1 MGVDNSGDGID
12 PYAAGLIRF
21 KARQLVGQAGFTASD
36 RDDLEQE
43 LILDLL
49 RRLPKYDPKRA
60 QRNTFIARVV
70 EHKVATLIEAQR
82 AGIRDYRRCRCSLN
96 DRFEDEDGRSVE
108 RVDTFDQ
115 EDYLLRTGTQSR
127 PSDELSALA
136 IDVTAVLEGL
146 PPPSCAI
153 CAGAS
158 RRKQSPRSPATR
170 AFRAERS
177 TSRSRSSV
185 ESSRTL
191 ASRTTCERP
200 RRSRCASG
208 R

>member
-1 MGVDNSGDGID
+1 MGSDNQYDGID

-36 RDDLEQE
+36 REDIEQE

-49 RRLPKYDPKRA
+49 RRLPKYNPKRA

-70 EHKVATLIEAQR
+70 EHRVATLIEAQK

-108 RVDTFDQ
+108 RAETFDQ
-115 EDYLLRTGTQSR
+115 EDYLLRTGAQSR
-127 PSDELSALA
+127 PTDELSALA

-146 PPPSCAI
+146 PRELRNLCWRLQAETVTEISRGTGVPRGTIYESI
-153 CAGAS
+153 KKLREIFEDAGL
-158 RRKQSPRSPATR
+158 RDY
-170 AFRAERS
+170 
-177 TSRSRSSV
+177 
-185 ESSRTL
+185 L
-191 ASRTTCERP
+191 
-200 RRSRCASG
+200 
-208 R
+208 